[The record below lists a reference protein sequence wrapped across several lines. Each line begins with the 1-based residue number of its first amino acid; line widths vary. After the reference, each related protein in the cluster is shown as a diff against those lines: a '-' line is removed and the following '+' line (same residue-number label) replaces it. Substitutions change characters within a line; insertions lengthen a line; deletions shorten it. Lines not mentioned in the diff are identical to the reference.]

1 MARPQARLGDK
12 SSHGGVII
20 TGASRT
26 LVNGKPAAR
35 MGDRHSCPIPGHG
48 VTSIV
53 SGSPDTVTEGKPNAR
68 MGDAT
73 ACGARIV
80 TGSPDTYVN

>member
-1 MARPQARLGDK
+1 MARSQARLGDK
-12 SSHGGVII
+12 SNHGGVIV

-26 LVNGKPAAR
+26 LVNGKPLAR
-35 MGDRHSCPIPGHG
+35 MGDKHNCPLPGHG
-48 VTSIV
+48 VTPIV
-53 SGSPDTVTEGKPNAR
+53 SGSPYTLTEGKPNAR
-68 MGDAT
+68 VGDAV

>member
-12 SSHGGVII
+12 SSHGGVIV

-26 LVNGKPAAR
+26 LVNGRPAAR

-53 SGSPDTVTEGKPNAR
+53 SGSPDTLTEGKPNAR

-80 TGSPDTYVN
+80 TGSLDTHVN

>member
-1 MARPQARLGDK
+1 MARAQARLGDR
-12 SSHGGVII
+12 SSHGGVIV

-35 MGDRHSCPIPGHG
+35 MGDQHCCPIPGHG
-48 VTSIV
+48 VTPIV
-53 SGSPDTVTEGKPNAR
+53 SGSSDTLTEGKPNAR
-68 MGDAT
+68 VGDAA

-80 TGSPDTYVN
+80 TGSPDTHVN